1 MASKLILATLIAL
14 TSTSAA
20 PLAFDV
26 ASVKANR
33 TDRQGG
39 LQILPGGRVSIVNVP
54 LLIILATAYNVPIQ
68 SSRLI
73 GIPSW
78 AGAERF
84 DIEATPPEDAIPQG
98 ATSGVR
104 LELVRQMLQ
113 TLLAERFKLT
123 IRRETRDQSVYA
135 AVIGKNG
142 IKMERSKLTEE
153 DCQAHAVVFAEPS
166 RCHSLQGGRGRGL
179 YGDAIAMSDLVIWV
193 ANWTDHPVV
202 DKTGL
207 KGLFKI
213 RTDGWLPM
221 EARPAAAPDATGEDG
236 KLIADQPT
244 IFEIFERLGLRLQ
257 LDRAPVDVFRIEHL
271 ERPSEN

>member
-1 MASKLILATLIAL
+1 M
-14 TSTSAA
+14 
-20 PLAFDV
+20 
-26 ASVKANR
+26 
-33 TDRQGG
+33 
-39 LQILPGGRVSIVNVP
+39 
-54 LLIILATAYNVPIQ
+54 
-68 SSRLI
+68 
-73 GIPSW
+73 
-78 AGAERF
+78 
-84 DIEATPPEDAIPQG
+84 
-98 ATSGVR
+98 
-104 LELVRQMLQ
+104 
-113 TLLAERFKLT
+113 
-123 IRRETRDQSVYA
+123 
-135 AVIGKNG
+135 IGKNG

-166 RCHSLQGGRGRGL
+166 SCHSLQGGRGRGL

-257 LDRAPVDVFRIEHL
+257 LDRAPVDMFRIEHL